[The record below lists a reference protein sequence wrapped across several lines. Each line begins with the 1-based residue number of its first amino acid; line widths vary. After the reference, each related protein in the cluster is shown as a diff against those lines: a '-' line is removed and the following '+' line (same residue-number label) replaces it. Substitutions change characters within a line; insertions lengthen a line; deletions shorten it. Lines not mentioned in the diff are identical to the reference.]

1 VKLLTIYI
9 LYKNAVKND
18 WLKTLNINFKL
29 SMKPLNKKLSHIVL
43 SCCIAYTLSGC
54 TAPTAIS
61 ESAKTI
67 ILPDKWQS
75 SSTFVELPEIAAQEM
90 KQTSNWLANFNDPVL
105 NSLVANALKNNHG
118 IQSNLM
124 SLKIAKERVTV
135 SQATDFPELTLNL
148 NNSRRKLVNGQV
160 TSFQTTADVSLQ
172 LSYEIDIWGK
182 LSDEQRKTSLLLAA
196 AALNFQQAQLSLV
209 AKVSSAWFELI
220 EAKQLLNLYKNRA
233 ENLSSNLATIQSS
246 YRLGLSDALD
256 VYLTQNNVSGEL
268 ARVNAQKLI
277 VITKTRVL
285 ELLLGQ
291 YPTGLL
297 ESSMSLPLLDH
308 NVELGLPTQL
318 LTRRPDLSA
327 AWYNLLAVDAE
338 LAIAHKAR
346 FPRFSLSS
354 SLSDNSN
361 ELSDLLSGNTLAWSL
376 LGNVTSPLFNS
387 GKLASMEEQAR
398 LSVVKQEHD
407 YLTLVYQS
415 FAQVQNNIDSGKAL
429 IQRNMHIK
437 SAEQNALIAEKLAF
451 NQYLRG
457 LVSYTTVLEAQR
469 RAFDAQTNVIQLTNL
484 LLQNRIDL
492 YLSLGG
498 SATENNDNTNS
509 QKAVE

>member
-1 VKLLTIYI
+1 
-9 LYKNAVKND
+9 
-18 WLKTLNINFKL
+18 
-29 SMKPLNKKLSHIVL
+29 MKPPNKKLSHLVL
-43 SCCIAYTLSGC
+43 CFCIAYTLFGC
-54 TAPTAIS
+54 ATPTAIS

-67 ILPDKWQS
+67 NLPNKWQS
-75 SSTFVELPEIAAQEM
+75 SDALAQLPEVAVNEM
-90 KQTSNWLANFNDPVL
+90 KQTSNWLANFNDSAL
-105 NSLVANALKNNHG
+105 NNIVTSALNNNHG
-118 IQSNLM
+118 IQSSLM
-124 SLKIAKERVTV
+124 SLKTAQERVTV
-135 SQATDFPELTLNL
+135 SQAIDFPELSLKL
-148 NNSRRKLVNGQV
+148 NNSRRKLVNGQLS
-160 TSFQTTADVSLQ
+160 SFQTTADVSLQ

-196 AALNFQQAQLSLV
+196 AALNFQQAKLSLV
-209 AKVSSAWFELI
+209 AKVSGAWFELI
-220 EAKQLLNLYKNRA
+220 EAKQLLNLYNNRA

-246 YRLGLSDALD
+246 YRLGLNDALD
-256 VYLTQNNVSGEL
+256 VYLTQNNVSSEL
-268 ARVNAQKLI
+268 ARVNAQKLN
-277 VITKTRVL
+277 VITKTRAL

-291 YPTGLL
+291 YPKGLL
-297 ESSMSLPLLDH
+297 ESSMSLPVLEH

-327 AWYNLLAVDAE
+327 AWYSLLAADAE

-346 FPRFSLSS
+346 FPRFSSSS

-361 ELSDLLSGNTLAWSL
+361 ELSDLLSGNALVWSL
-376 LGNVTSPLFNS
+376 LGNVTSPLFNR
-387 GKLASMEEQAR
+387 GKLASLEEQAR

-415 FAQVQNNIDSGKAL
+415 FAQVKNNIDSGKTL
-429 IQRNMHIK
+429 IQRYKHFK
-437 SAEQNALIAEKLAF
+437 SAEENALTAEKLAF

-498 SATENNDNTNS
+498 SATEKNDNTNS
-509 QKAVE
+509 QQAVE